1 MSRTSAIAM
10 ATVLTDADVA
20 VAPRVRRSRAVVS
33 GQDRC
38 ATTTA
43 RSAITLSVLER
54 VETCPRLSPERAQVS
69 LNRMEIDDMPTRL
82 AHDMDCRRIVLPLRP
97 STRRAILQGALAIA
111 LMAAAPPGTRAQQKA
126 EKLLAQDEDK
136 PQGEQQCDRCCAVPA
151 APPPSGVPRRRC
163 APSRAGV
170 ADSTAPTAPSCPP

>member
-38 ATTTA
+38 ATITA

-54 VETCPRLSPERAQVS
+54 VETCPCLSPERARVS

-82 AHDMDCRRIVLPLRP
+82 AHDMDFGVSSCRYGPRPVARSFRAPSPSHSWQPLHPVPERNRRP
-97 STRRAILQGALAIA
+97 RSYSRKTTTSLRVNNNAIA
-111 LMAAAPPGTRAQQKA
+111 AVQFRPPRPRAGFPDA
-126 EKLLAQDEDK
+126 D
-136 PQGEQQCDRCCAVPA
+136 
-151 APPPSGVPRRRC
+151 

-170 ADSTAPTAPSCPP
+170 ADSTAPTAPPCPP

>member
-38 ATTTA
+38 ATITA

-54 VETCPRLSPERAQVS
+54 VETCPCLSPERARVS

-82 AHDMDCRRIVLPLRP
+82 APDMDCRRIVLPLRL
-97 STRRAILQGALAIA
+97 STRRAIVQGALAIA

-126 EKLLAQDEDK
+126 EKLLAQDDDK

-163 APSRAGV
+163 AFARRRR
-170 ADSTAPTAPSCPP
+170 